1 MMKLSDTD
9 LSREMREAVEATMQP
24 GEELVHAEAP
34 QVPFLVDLNGGN
46 AGYGIALVVM
56 VFAGIVL
63 YQEGETWE
71 NPVILSTIAI
81 VVLSIQL
88 RVHALRRGARY
99 LLTTRQAVICKSGF
113 FGGIKLRTYTLQPN
127 VVEEVETNRH
137 GRGHIIFDYTDYS
150 VNGQHLPIGFLWLA
164 NVSTTQQILQKLLD
178 ECPPLQAVSPEEEEL
193 PEEQHNAGLQ
203 QAIAAVICF
212 IAGSIAVYLG
222 ISEATALP
230 ETASTERLISALF
243 PALVGTFFL
252 IGGFAALYQWR
263 RSKP

>member
-1 MMKLSDTD
+1 
-9 LSREMREAVEATMQP
+9 MREAVEAAMQP
-24 GEELVHAEAP
+24 GEEPVHAEAP
-34 QVPFLVDLNGGN
+34 QVPLLVDLTGGN
-46 AGYGIALVVM
+46 TGYVIALIATAL
-56 VFAGIVL
+56 AGVVL
-63 YQEGETWE
+63 YQGEETWE
-71 NPVILSTIAI
+71 TPVILSAIA
-81 VVLSIQL
+81 VVALSIQL
-88 RVHALRRGARY
+88 RVHTLRRSARY
-99 LLTTRQAVICKSGF
+99 LLTTKQAIICKSGF
-113 FGGIKLRTYTLQPN
+113 FGGIKLRTYTLQPD

-212 IAGSIAVYLG
+212 ISGSIAVCLG
-222 ISEATALP
+222 VSEASALP
-230 ETASTERLISALF
+230 ENASTEKLIASLF

-252 IGGFAALYQWR
+252 IGGFVALHHSRQ
-263 RSKP
+263 SKP

>member
-99 LLTTRQAVICKSGF
+99 LLTTRQAIICKSGF

-212 IAGSIAVYLG
+212 IAGSIAVCLG
-222 ISEATALP
+222 VSEAAALP
-230 ETASTERLISALF
+230 ENASTEKLIASLF

-252 IGGFAALYQWR
+252 IGGFVALHHSRQ
-263 RSKP
+263 SKP